1 MYSNFIHLAAS
12 DLIYMNIK
20 IIMNLDIA
28 QNILVIISKP
38 KELDQLFIS
47 LLDHLRNHFPYI
59 RIKMS
64 ESYLSLLGKDYH
76 TFLRIIEI
84 ILDWIYTYKD

>member
-1 MYSNFIHLAAS
+1 
-12 DLIYMNIK
+12 MNIK
-20 IIMNLDIA
+20 IKMTLDSA
-28 QNILVIISKP
+28 QNILVVISKP

-59 RIKMS
+59 RIRMS

-76 TFLRIIEI
+76 SLLRIIEI
-84 ILDWIYTYKD
+84 ILDRIYTYKD